1 MSTEMTTDDSLKIA
15 RQLRES
21 ADVVIKDS
29 TTYNY
34 DETNAEADNLCKW
47 FGRPVRR
54 NDKDNVSDS
63 FNKINS
69 STDLSQEVITSNEG
83 FSAVEGL
90 KIEGYEVVESLSS
103 KNENLSRKS
112 MNHAREIAKLQTN
125 SLLGKMNA
133 THKESLNAYMK
144 VFKAKL
150 GLASSTLNEIKSSNK
165 WWNSIFFWLYNIYG
179 GGKEIKK

>member
-21 ADVVIKDS
+21 ADIVINDS

-34 DETNAEADNLCKW
+34 DETNTEADNLHKW
-47 FGRPVRR
+47 LGRPVRR

-69 STDLSQEVITSNEG
+69 STDLSQEVVTSNEG
-83 FSAVEGL
+83 FSAVDGL
-90 KIEGYEVVESLSS
+90 KTEGYEVVESLSS

-125 SLLGKMNA
+125 SLLGKMNE
-133 THKESLNAYMK
+133 THKELLNAYMK
-144 VFKAKL
+144 VSKAKL

-165 WWNSIFFWLYNIYG
+165 
-179 GGKEIKK
+179 